1 MFPKQVE
8 YLVALT
14 HACSNNKFVKTVEGK
29 ILLLMRA
36 HDESSKDIAPKN
48 EEAKKE
54 VLDESDTSGG
64 MGLMHYLNTT

>member
-1 MFPKQVE
+1 MR
-8 YLVALT
+8 
-14 HACSNNKFVKTVEGK
+14 TVEGK

-36 HDESSKDIAPKN
+36 HDESSKDIALKN

-54 VLDESDTSGG
+54 VLDGSDTSGG